1 MKHKSSTIYFRLVK
15 LLIFA
20 GLLAAAGFAAMDAA
34 VTGILDY
41 YFSHSDYAETQ
52 TQKSIDELQDYIEK
66 NNVNTTDGEALTR
79 WVKRQSIVSMQI
91 YKNNVLTYDSNYP
104 DEAEIQESNS
114 EREFYDWE
122 TYYILQFADGS
133 AEVVLYGLYNFRIYG
148 YAMLAELLLSF
159 LLFLIVVMAGIRK
172 TMRYILVL
180 NKEIGILE
188 GGNLDYS
195 ITIQGK
201 DELAMVAASL
211 ESMRKSFK
219 AQVEKEAYLTR
230 ANKKLI
236 TEMSHDL
243 RTPLTS
249 ILIYTEI
256 LKNKRYDSP
265 RQMQEYV
272 EKIDRKAHQ
281 MKQLAENIFE
291 YSLISSETRVVLDE
305 PVPMKE
311 LLYDVLSE
319 AASHLEQNGFQ
330 TEFDMSWGQGKIQVN
345 AGYLTRIMD
354 NILSNIVKY
363 GDARECVKIEVRSD
377 GDWGTVR
384 FSNKK
389 SCCGNKNDS
398 NQIGLKNI
406 EGMMKKMGGVSNV
419 EDTQEYFSLSLRFRY
434 AEESAD
440 GLCDSR
446 RRQKEADGR

>member
-195 ITIQGK
+195 ITIQK
-201 DELAMVAASL
+201 
-211 ESMRKSFK
+211 
-219 AQVEKEAYLTR
+219 
-230 ANKKLI
+230 
-236 TEMSHDL
+236 
-243 RTPLTS
+243 
-249 ILIYTEI
+249 
-256 LKNKRYDSP
+256 
-265 RQMQEYV
+265 
-272 EKIDRKAHQ
+272 
-281 MKQLAENIFE
+281 
-291 YSLISSETRVVLDE
+291 
-305 PVPMKE
+305 
-311 LLYDVLSE
+311 SE
-319 AASHLEQNGFQ
+319 A
-330 TEFDMSWGQGKIQVN
+330 K
-345 AGYLTRIMD
+345 
-354 NILSNIVKY
+354 
-363 GDARECVKIEVRSD
+363 RS
-377 GDWGTVR
+377 
-384 FSNKK
+384 
-389 SCCGNKNDS
+389 
-398 NQIGLKNI
+398 
-406 EGMMKKMGGVSNV
+406 
-419 EDTQEYFSLSLRFRY
+419 
-434 AEESAD
+434 
-440 GLCDSR
+440 
-446 RRQKEADGR
+446 